1 MNKRQ
6 AKKEFKKKYGCNP
19 DEFCCTLDICLKNM
33 SKVCDE
39 ICEAMP
45 KILED
50 IAESLNT
57 LNQFLASDGFYHIVQ
72 ALSEMELET
81 KNKEELKGENNGRI

>member
-6 AKKEFKKKYGCNP
+6 AKKQFKKKYGVNPNEFVCNM
-19 DEFCCTLDICLKNM
+19 DVIAENVRKACDDICK
-33 SKVCDE
+33 
-39 ICEAMP
+39 AMP

-57 LNQFLASDGFYHIVQ
+57 LNQFLASDGFYHIVRD
-72 ALSEMELET
+72 LDLEELEAE
-81 KNKEELKGENNGRI
+81 KKEGDGT

>member
-6 AKKEFKKKYGCNP
+6 AKKQFKKKYGCNP
-19 DEFCCTLDICLKNM
+19 DELCRTFDICLKNM

-45 KILED
+45 KILEQ

-57 LNQFLASDGFYHIVQ
+57 LNQFLASDGFYHIIQ
-72 ALSEMELET
+72 ALSEMDLET
-81 KNKEELKGENNGRI
+81 ENKENKE

>member
-6 AKKEFKKKYGCNP
+6 EKKKFKKEYGCTP
-19 DEFCCTLDICLKNM
+19 DEFCSTLDICLKNI

-45 KILED
+45 KILEQ

-57 LNQFLASDGFYHIVQ
+57 FNQFLASDGFYHIRQ
-72 ALSEMELET
+72 ALSEMDLET
-81 KNKEELKGENNGRI
+81 ENKENKE